1 MIEYIKVTLNV
12 ALFRLIQ
19 WKKMFVLSN
28 LVSVI
33 GSVTSELSYFPGGGG
48 AIYNISAENYDFFRP
63 KITKTVTKGAEP
75 QTLSL

>member
-33 GSVTSELSYFPGGGG
+33 GSVTSELSYFPGGG
-48 AIYNISAENYDFFRP
+48 AIYNISAENYDFFTP